1 MKIPLTLT
9 LSHQGGGNQTLGRGM
24 GDFNLLYT
32 IISIVAV
39 LAVLQGTCAFLIY
52 LERKIAA
59 YVQDRVGPNRVG
71 PAGLFQSV
79 ADGLKFLLKEDIIPN
94 YVDKFLF
101 IMAPAIAMTTALF
114 AFAVVPFGAVE
125 PAPEAPAP
133 PSLVEQ
139 RL

>member
-1 MKIPLTLT
+1 M
-9 LSHQGGGNQTLGRGM
+9 HE
-24 GDFNLLYT
+24 FNLLYT
-32 IISIVAV
+32 LLTIVGVIAV
-39 LAVLQGTCAFLIY
+39 ILGTCAFLIY
-52 LERKIAA
+52 VERKIAG
-59 YVQDRVGPNRVG
+59 YVQDRLGPNRVG